1 MRNYDYKKLIGNS
14 LTPEIVEMLTRIHE
28 YKGEQNL
35 YLDGKADTLNA
46 LLEIAKIQ
54 SAEASNKIE
63 GIYTSEER
71 LKQIVL
77 DKTIPKTRS
86 EEEIAGY
93 RDVLK
98 TIHENYQYLPLKP
111 SFILQLHRD
120 LYKYSGQG
128 HGGKY
133 KTNDNII
140 TQENENGE
148 KFIRFVP
155 VEAWETPTAIEGICS
170 AYNQAVEID
179 GVDALLAIPATILD
193 FLSVHPFNDG
203 NGRLSRLLT
212 LLLLYRAGYHVGKYI
227 SIEKQIEKT
236 KESYY
241 DALHASSV
249 KWHEE
254 TNDYKPF
261 IRYMLGVILAAYREF
276 NERVNIWSKKPLAK
290 TERVAEII
298 KNTLGTIT
306 KKQIVEQCPD
316 IAEITVQRTLAELV
330 EKGDVIKIGGGRYTK
345 YVWNAD
351 RK

>member
-1 MRNYDYKKLIGNS
+1 MRNYDYKKLTGNS
-14 LTPEIVEMLTRIHE
+14 FTPEIVEMLTRIHE

-54 SAEASNKIE
+54 SAESSNKIE

-77 DKTIPKTRS
+77 DKTMPKTRS

-128 HGGKY
+128 YGGKY
-133 KTNDNII
+133 KTNDNVI
-140 TQENENGE
+140 TQENEKGE
-148 KFIRFVP
+148 KLIRFIP
-155 VEAWETPTAIEGICS
+155 VEAWETPTAIETICS

-179 GVDALLAIPATILD
+179 GVDALLAIPAAILD

-227 SIEKQIEKT
+227 SIEKHIERT

-298 KNTLGTIT
+298 KNTLGAMT

-316 IAEITVQRTLAELV
+316 IAEITVQRTLAELT
-330 EKGDVIKIGGGRYTK
+330 EKGDIIKIGGGRYTT
-345 YVWNAD
+345 YVWNED
-351 RK
+351 KK

>member
-1 MRNYDYKKLIGNS
+1 MRSYDYEKLINIV

-35 YLDGKADTLNA
+35 YLDGKENTLTA

-63 GIYTSEER
+63 GIYTSNER

-77 DKTIPKTRS
+77 DKTMPKTRS

-98 TIHENYQYLPLKP
+98 TIHENYEYIPLKP

-120 LYKYSGQG
+120 LYKYSGLG
-128 HGGKY
+128 YGGKY
-133 KTNDNII
+133 KTNDNVI
-140 TQENENGE
+140 TQENEKGE
-148 KFIRFVP
+148 KFIRFLP
-155 VEAWETPTAIEGICS
+155 VEAWETPTAIESICI
-170 AYNQAVEID
+170 AYNQAIETD
-179 GVDALLAIPATILD
+179 GADALLVIPMLILD
-193 FLSVHPFNDG
+193 FLSVHPFKDG
-203 NGRLSRLLT
+203 NGRMSRLLT
-212 LLLLYRAGYHVGKYI
+212 LLLLYRAGYNVGKYI
-227 SIEKQIEKT
+227 SIEKQIERT

-241 DALHASSV
+241 DALHESSV
-249 KWHEE
+249 NWHENK
-254 TNDYKPF
+254 NDYKPF

-298 KNTLGTIT
+298 KNKLGAIT
-306 KKQIVEQCPD
+306 KSEIVAQCPD
-316 IAEITVQRTLAELV
+316 IAEITVQRTLAELT
-330 EKGDVIKIGGGRYTK
+330 EKGDIIKIGGGRYTK
-345 YVWNAD
+345 YVWNED

>member
-1 MRNYDYKKLIGNS
+1 MRSYDYEKLINTV

-28 YKGEQNL
+28 CKGEQNL
-35 YLDGKADTLNA
+35 YLENKEDTLTA

-54 SAEASNKIE
+54 SAKASNNIE

-77 DKTIPKTRS
+77 DKTMPKTRS

-98 TIHENYQYLPLKP
+98 TIYENYQYIPLKT
-111 SFILQLHRD
+111 SLILQLHRD
-120 LYKYSGQG
+120 LYKYSGQVNS
-128 HGGKY
+128 GKY
-133 KTNDNII
+133 KTNDNVI
-140 TQENENGE
+140 TQENEKGE
-148 KFIRFVP
+148 KFIRFIP
-155 VEAWETPTAIEGICS
+155 VEAWETPTAIESICT
-170 AYNQAVEID
+170 AYNQAIET
-179 GVDALLAIPATILD
+179 GGADALLVIPMLILD
-193 FLSVHPFNDG
+193 FLSIHPFNDG
-203 NGRLSRLLT
+203 NGRMSRLLT
-212 LLLLYRAGYHVGKYI
+212 LLLLYRGGYNVGKYI
-227 SIEKQIEKT
+227 SIEKQIERT

-249 KWHEE
+249 NWHEE

-261 IRYMLGVILAAYREF
+261 IRYMLGVILGAYREF
-276 NERVNIWSKKPLAK
+276 NERVNIWSKKPLTK

-298 KNTLGTIT
+298 KNKLGAIT
-306 KKQIVEQCPD
+306 KSEIVAECPD
-316 IAEITVQRTLAELV
+316 IAEITIQRTIAELT
-330 EKGDVIKIGGGRYTK
+330 EKGDIIKIGGGRYTK

>member
-1 MRNYDYKKLIGNS
+1 MRNYDYKKLINTV

-35 YLDGKADTLNA
+35 YLDGKEDALTA

-63 GIYTSEER
+63 GIYTSNER

-77 DKTIPKTRS
+77 DKTMPKTRS

-98 TIHENYQYLPLKP
+98 TIHENYEYIPLKS
-111 SFILQLHRD
+111 SFVLQLHRD

-128 HGGKY
+128 YGGKY
-133 KTNDNII
+133 KTNDNVI
-140 TQENENGE
+140 TQENEKGE
-148 KFIRFVP
+148 KFIRFIP
-155 VEAWETPTAIEGICS
+155 VEAWETPTAIESICT
-170 AYNQAVEID
+170 AYNQAIETD
-179 GVDALLAIPATILD
+179 GADALLVIPMLILD

-203 NGRLSRLLT
+203 NGRMSRLLT
-212 LLLLYRAGYHVGKYI
+212 LLLLYRAGYNVGKYI
-227 SIEKQIEKT
+227 SIEKQIEQT
-236 KESYY
+236 KENYY

-249 KWHEE
+249 NWYESE
-254 TNDYKPF
+254 NDYKPF
-261 IRYMLGVILAAYREF
+261 IRYMLGVILATYREF
-276 NERVNIWSKKPLAK
+276 NERVNIWSKKPLTK
-290 TERVAEII
+290 TERVADII
-298 KNTLGTIT
+298 KNKLGAIT
-306 KKQIVEQCPD
+306 KSEILAQCPD
-316 IAEITVQRTLAELV
+316 IAEITVQRTLADLT
-330 EKGDVIKIGGGRYTK
+330 EKGDIIKIGGGRYTK

>member
-1 MRNYDYKKLIGNS
+1 MRSYDYEKLINTV
-14 LTPEIVEMLTRIHE
+14 LAPEIVEMLTRIHE

-35 YLDGKADTLNA
+35 YLDGKEDTLTA

-63 GIYTSEER
+63 GIYTSNER

-77 DKTIPKTRS
+77 DKTMPKTRS

-98 TIHENYQYLPLKP
+98 TIHENYEYIPLKT

-128 HGGKY
+128 YGGKY
-133 KTNDNII
+133 KTNDNVI
-140 TQENENGE
+140 TQENEKGE
-148 KFIRFVP
+148 KFIRFIP
-155 VEAWETPTAIEGICS
+155 VEAWETPTAIESICT
-170 AYNQAVEID
+170 AYNQAIET
-179 GVDALLAIPATILD
+179 GADALLVIPMLILD

-203 NGRLSRLLT
+203 NGRMSRLLT
-212 LLLLYRAGYHVGKYI
+212 LLLLYRAGYNVGKYI
-227 SIEKQIEKT
+227 SIEKQIERT

-249 KWHEE
+249 NWHDE

-261 IRYMLGVILAAYREF
+261 IRYMLSVILAAYREF

-290 TERVAEII
+290 TERVAEVI
-298 KNTLGTIT
+298 KNTLGAIT

-345 YVWNAD
+345 YVWNED